1 MTDQIDAAGNLTVT
15 PAPIGAAATVVL
27 PDAIVKAQAESM
39 EWQKRFAGLQGK
51 YQQEQEKWA
60 QTAAKLLEVDESSK
74 KVVGEFEALK
84 VEHSKTA
91 EEKDTYFT
99 ELELKKAELER
110 VSIVTKEFPQL
121 VPLLQDDVLPDGTGD
136 ELRGKLK
143 ILAERIESIKK
154 GEFATNL
161 AGASPASPPQGLP
174 KGTDA
179 IKLQMMTAMREGRMD
194 DYNKF
199 YAQYVEQSSPK
210 GG

>member
-1 MTDQIDAAGNLTVT
+1 MTDQIDAAGNLPVT
-15 PAPIGAAATVVL
+15 PAIEPVTPGPL
-27 PDAIVKAQAESM
+27 PDAILKAQADAV
-39 EWQKRFAGLQGK
+39 EWQRRFAGLQGK

-161 AGASPASPPQGLP
+161 AGASPESPPQGIP
-174 KGTDA
+174 KGIDA
-179 IKLQMMTAMREGRMD
+179 IRLQMMTAMREGRMD